1 MKRGL
6 GTQLR
11 HLVELLDGAVAEMY
25 RREGIHYRP
34 RYFPVMQALTSHGPL
49 SITGIAQAAGIT
61 QPAATQTVALMV
73 REGLLAST
81 QSEADSRQKVI
92 KVTSHGEDLLPR
104 LQACWDAVAA
114 AANVLDSDLPF
125 PLSELLDLAIEA
137 LKHNSFDS
145 RIQAATSR
153 DTSRNGP
160 SKQTATQ
167 GVRAKAVPQ
176 KMKMQRRKQRLM
188 KVKP

>member
-11 HLVELLDGAVAEMY
+11 HLVELLDGAVAEAY

-34 RYFPVMQALTSHGPL
+34 RYFPVMQALTAHSPL
-49 SITGIAQAAGIT
+49 SVTEIAQAAGIT

-73 REGLLAST
+73 RDGLVASN
-81 QSEADSRQKVI
+81 QSKADSRQKVI
-92 KVTSHGEDLLPR
+92 TITSQGEDLLPR

-114 AANVLDSDLPF
+114 AANALDSDLPF

-137 LKHNSFDS
+137 LAHNSFES
-145 RIQAATSR
+145 RIQAAARR
-153 DTSRNGP
+153 DTPRGGP
-160 SKQTATQ
+160 SKQTAAQ
-167 GVRAKAVPQ
+167 GVRAKSVPKTMNDGTSQ
-176 KMKMQRRKQRLM
+176 AAAD
-188 KVKP
+188 